1 MSRHPFDT
9 FYIPLAIG
17 IAMLLAGLGLPAIGV
32 AISHTIAWLLNV
44 SALLLIAGTCWV
56 AYRVRNNGTGER
68 GGRGGNA
75 SATGDGNISIGGKGG
90 DSTGGIGGTGG
101 HATVRGNN
109 SVARGGD
116 GGAG

>member
-1 MSRHPFDT
+1 MSRHPFDI

-17 IAMLLAGLGLPAIGV
+17 IAMLLAGLGLPALGV
-32 AISHTIAWLLNV
+32 AISHKIAWLLNIC
-44 SALLLIAGTCWV
+44 ALLLIAGTCWI
-56 AYRVRNNGTGER
+56 AYRVRKNDADGQ

-90 DSTGGIGGTGG
+90 DSTRRTGGSGG